1 MEVDKSVSTS
11 VEQQQQQADEK
22 QSELIEGHCLVISS
36 QPTPVQP
43 PIAVVETAWRPTILV
58 VDDSAMNRKVKNT
71 WEKQHHPLSLSPSL
85 TSSLHRSPFPR
96 NVSVFALALSDSTS
110 IFFSYT

>member
-11 VEQQQQQADEK
+11 DEQQQQQQQQQADEK

-71 WEKQHHPLSLSPSL
+71 WEKQHHPLSFPPSL
-85 TSSLHRSPFPR
+85 TSSLHRSPFP
-96 NVSVFALALSDSTS
+96 S
-110 IFFSYT
+110 